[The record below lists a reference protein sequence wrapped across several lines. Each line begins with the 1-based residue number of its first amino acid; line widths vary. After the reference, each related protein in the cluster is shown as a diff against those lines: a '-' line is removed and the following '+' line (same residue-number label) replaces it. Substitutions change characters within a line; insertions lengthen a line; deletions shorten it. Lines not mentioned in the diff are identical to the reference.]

1 VHKNRAKRQ
10 SGHPR
15 HHVPRLVTSGAGR
28 DLGDRYD
35 AGSLLITSQVPIDH
49 WHDIVGNPT
58 LAEDETKRPFVGFAE
73 SWGGSGGA
81 SIPRWNFFKLGGPRV
96 A

>member
-28 DLGDRYD
+28 DLGRAGNEGAGRSIFPCPADRRAAMGYTT
-35 AGSLLITSQVPIDH
+35 TSY
-49 WHDIVGNPT
+49 NP
-58 LAEDETKRPFVGFAE
+58 
-73 SWGGSGGA
+73 
-81 SIPRWNFFKLGGPRV
+81 PRV
-96 A
+96 LLAFYLGFYLGTK